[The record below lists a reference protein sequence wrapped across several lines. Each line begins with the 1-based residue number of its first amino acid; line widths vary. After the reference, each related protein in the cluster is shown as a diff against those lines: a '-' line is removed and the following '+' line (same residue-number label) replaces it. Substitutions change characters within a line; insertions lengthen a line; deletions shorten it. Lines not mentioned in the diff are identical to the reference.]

1 MGRCT
6 SPLPVLLP
14 PFPGFSS
21 EAFAF
26 LRDLKAH
33 NEREW
38 FQPRKAAFEEDLRF
52 PLQCFVAQFSDEA
65 RARGLPLTGSPDR
78 NLFRIYRD
86 TRFSKNKAPYKTHV
100 SAWLTPSGRRDED
113 GGFYVHV
120 EPGRVF
126 FGMGYWLPEAAL
138 LRRIRLR
145 LADDPALGPDL
156 TARLEAQGISFES
169 DEALKRLPR
178 GFEDH
183 AESEAA
189 PYLRW
194 KSFLAMQKLPDAA
207 AQTPAFVDAALTFAE
222 AAMPVLDLGRD
233 A

>member
-1 MGRCT
+1 MH
-6 SPLPVLLP
+6 LP
-14 PFPGFSS
+14 PFPGFSP

-33 NEREW
+33 NAREW
-38 FQPRKAAFEEDLRF
+38 FQPRKALYEEELRF
-52 PLQCFVAQFSDEA
+52 PLQCFVAQFAAEA
-65 RARGLPLTGSPDR
+65 RRDGLPLTGNPDH

-86 TRFSKNKAPYKTHV
+86 TRFSKNKLPYKTHV

-120 EPGRVF
+120 EPGNVF
-126 FGMGYWLPEAAL
+126 LGMGYWLPEASL
-138 LRRIRLR
+138 LRRLRTR
-145 LADDPALGPDL
+145 LADDGGLGPDL
-156 TARLEAQGISFES
+156 TARLSSQGITFES
-169 DEALKRLPR
+169 DEQLKRLPR

-194 KSFLAMQKLPDAA
+194 KSFLAMQRLPDAA
-207 AQTPAFVDAALTFAE
+207 AQTPAFVETALAFAE
-222 AAMPVLDLGRD
+222 AARPVLDLGRD
-233 A
+233 L